1 MFRGSRSAAVCD
13 ACSPCRS
20 WWRPRRRHWPRTRNV
35 GGLEIVA
42 AARALAAADRAL
54 EVADRALE
62 VADRALEVA
71 DRAVADSVAAPA
83 VAIRPSVC

>member
-54 EVADRALE
+54 EVADRA
-62 VADRALEVA
+62 
-71 DRAVADSVAAPA
+71 VADSVAAPA